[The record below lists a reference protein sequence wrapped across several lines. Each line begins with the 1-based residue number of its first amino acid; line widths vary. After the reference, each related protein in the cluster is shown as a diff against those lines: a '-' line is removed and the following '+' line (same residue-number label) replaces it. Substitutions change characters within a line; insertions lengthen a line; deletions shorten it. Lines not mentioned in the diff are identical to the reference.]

1 MTRLQQ
7 DPAQYQRGS
16 LGLVKIVELDGLN
29 AHRRIRVPIVERL
42 ARMTAGS
49 ERRQGQ
55 QGEYTMIRDENVPV
69 KSPKTTRR

>member
-42 ARMTAGS
+42 A
-49 ERRQGQ
+49 
-55 QGEYTMIRDENVPV
+55 
-69 KSPKTTRR
+69 